1 MNPTL
6 RKLLIGKFS
15 WKRVLTSL
23 LLIPFCVYLGLFI
36 VAYFFPDNVI
46 FQPQPSSYKDDG
58 RIIKLVTP
66 GDKKI
71 SAKYY
76 ANKQAVYTILF
87 SHGNAE
93 DIGDIEPLIWYL
105 TDAGFNVLTYDY
117 RGYGTSEGEP
127 SEQNSYEDIES
138 AYKYLTQELRTPA
151 GRIILHGRSLG
162 GGPSIDLAARE
173 PVGGLILESTF
184 TSAFRVV
191 TRWRVIPFDK
201 FENINKIAGV
211 KCPVLVIHGKEDW
224 TIPFHHG
231 EALFA
236 AAPGPKFSFWVAQA
250 GHNDLFN
257 TARQS
262 YIESIQRF
270 EATLENPVK

>member
-1 MNPTL
+1 M
-6 RKLLIGKFS
+6 
-15 WKRVLTSL
+15 TSL
-23 LLIPFCVYLGLFI
+23 LLIPVCVYLGLFI

-46 FQPQPSSYKDDG
+46 FQPQPSSYKNDG
-58 RIIKLVTP
+58 SIIKLLTP

-76 ANKQAVYTILF
+76 SNKQAVYTILF

-138 AYKYLTQELRTPA
+138 AYKYLTQELRIPPD
-151 GRIILHGRSLG
+151 RIILHGRSLG

-191 TRWRVIPFDK
+191 TRWRVIPFDR
-201 FENINKIAGV
+201 FENINKIGKV
-211 KCPVLVIHGKEDW
+211 KCPVLVIHGKSDW

-236 AAPGPKFSFWVAQA
+236 AVSGPKYALWVEGA
-250 GHNDLFN
+250 GHNDLFD

-270 EATLENPVK
+270 GAALENPGK

>member
-1 MNPTL
+1 M
-6 RKLLIGKFS
+6 
-15 WKRVLTSL
+15 TSL
-23 LLIPFCVYLGLFI
+23 LLIPICVYLGLFI

-46 FQPQPSSYKDDG
+46 FQPQPSSYKDDAD
-58 RIIKLVTP
+58 IIKLDTP
-66 GDKKI
+66 GGKKI

-76 ANKQAVYTILF
+76 TNKQAVYTILF

-105 TDAGFNVLTYDY
+105 RDAGFNVLTYDY
-117 RGYGTSEGEP
+117 RGYGTSEGEA
-127 SEQNSYEDIES
+127 SEKNSYEDIHS
-138 AYKYLTQELRTPA
+138 AYKHLTQELKTPA
-151 GRIILHGRSLG
+151 DRIILHGRSLG
-162 GGPSIDLAARE
+162 GGPSIDLATRE

-201 FENINKIAGV
+201 FENINKIAKV

-236 AAPGPKFSFWVAQA
+236 AALQLKYSFWVDGA

-257 TARQS
+257 AARESYLTA
-262 YIESIQRF
+262 IKDFADKLES
-270 EATLENPVK
+270 K